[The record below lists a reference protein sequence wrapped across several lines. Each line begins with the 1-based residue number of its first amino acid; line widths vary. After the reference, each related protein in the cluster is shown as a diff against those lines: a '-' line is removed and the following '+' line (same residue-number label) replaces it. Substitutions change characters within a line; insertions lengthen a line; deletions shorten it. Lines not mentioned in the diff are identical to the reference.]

1 MVDLHVHSVFS
12 DGTLTPVELISLARE
27 TGVSAVALCDHNTV
41 AGLPSFLDAAEGSG
55 VEAVPGVEF
64 STEYQGK
71 EIHILGLFIRS
82 DHYRAVTALLDE
94 MLVRKERSSIA
105 LCEAL
110 GGAGIALDYAAIR
123 AGTPD
128 GYVNRA
134 VIAAEMVRLGVCGS
148 VQDAFSRWLDPK
160 HGYYQP
166 PERLDALDVIRF
178 IKSIGAVAVLAHP
191 FLALDAA
198 ELRDF
203 LRRAVAAGLDGM
215 ETMYPLFDEETTCLA
230 AEIADEFGLLHSG
243 GSDFHGANKP
253 DIRLGVGRG
262 GLYIPEKLLF
272 DLKRRWKKQENT
284 REKL

>member
-12 DGTLTPVELISLARE
+12 DGTLTPAELISLAQE
-27 TGVSAVALCDHNTV
+27 NGVSAVALCDHNTV
-41 AGLPSFLDAAEGSG
+41 AGLPSFLAAAKGSG
-55 VEAVPGVEF
+55 VKAVPGVEF
-64 STEYQGK
+64 STEYRGK
-71 EIHILGLFIRS
+71 ELHILGLFIRHE
-82 DHYRAVTALLDE
+82 HYGAVTALLDE
-94 MLVRKERSSIA
+94 MLERKERSSID

-110 GGAGIALDYAAIR
+110 GREGILMNYAAIK

-134 VIAAEMVRLGVCGS
+134 VIGAEMVRLGVCGS
-148 VQDAFSRWLDPK
+148 VQEAFSRWLDPK
-160 HGYYQP
+160 RGYYQP

-203 LRRAVAAGLDGM
+203 LRQAVASGLDGM
-215 ETMYPLFDEETTCLA
+215 ETMYPLFDEETTRLA
-230 AEIADEFGLLHSG
+230 EEIAGEFGLLPSG

-253 DIRLGVGRG
+253 DICLGAGRG
-262 GLYIPEKLLF
+262 DMSVPETVLQNLEN
-272 DLKRRWKKQENT
+272 LWKKKEN
-284 REKL
+284 LFA